1 MKIPVYAR
9 YDYCYTKACE
19 FLEEYNIKSFPVSPF
34 SIIEKNHWGLTT
46 YSELMNTFCCNREN
60 VIQCLGSKDG
70 FTILDQDNYTIAY
83 NDDDDYGNRIRFTLM
98 HEIGHIYL
106 RHLIDFEATRL
117 YRGSLTKSE
126 NKVLENEANIFARN
140 VLAPTT
146 MIDHLKDKSK
156 NNVARKFGITPAAAQ
171 TRLDFYKTDIKEN
184 RNVGALRRLSYIFYK
199 FYYKRECKNCGASLI
214 QKTGKY
220 CPICGKK
227 TLQWGEGDMIYPKL
241 DAYENGKLKVCI
253 NCNNEETD
261 IEGDFCQIC
270 GNCLINR
277 CKNEECSKN
286 KSLPTN
292 ARYCPICG
300 DRSTFFANGLLK
312 EWNHTEKIEGFIDI
326 PDSFDNDI
334 DDTKPFNVDDGIDED
349 LPFN

>member
-1 MKIPVYAR
+1 MKIPKYAR

-46 YSELMNTFCCNREN
+46 YSELMKTFCCNRED
-60 VIQCLGSKDG
+60 VIQCLGSIDG
-70 FTILDQDNYTIAY
+70 FTILDQENYTIAY

-140 VLAPTT
+140 VLAPTA

-156 NNVARKFGITPAAAQ
+156 NNVAQKFGITPAAAK
-171 TRLDFYKTDIKEN
+171 TRLDFYKTDIREN
-184 RNVGALRRLSYIFYK
+184 QNVGALRRLSYVFYK

-227 TLQWGEGDMIYPKL
+227 TLQWGDGSMIYPKI
-241 DAYENGKLKVCI
+241 DAHANGKVKRCPVCD
-253 NCNNEETD
+253 NEETGFN
-261 IEGDFCQIC
+261 GDYCHIC
-270 GNCLINR
+270 GIPLVNHCTNGYE
-277 CKNEECSKN
+277 CEYFEERT
-286 KSLPTN
+286 LPTN
-292 ARYCPICG
+292 ARYCPLCG
-300 DRSTFFANGLLK
+300 SQSTFLSRGTLK
-312 EWNHTEKIEGFIDI
+312 VWNHKEIHGFINI
-326 PDSFDNDI
+326 P
-334 DDTKPFNVDDGIDED
+334 DGIDED
-349 LPFN
+349 LPFEVDNTIDETLPFN